1 MKQMGSFP
9 VQIPAAGARPA
20 QSDFSIFSGEVNSAG
35 PSDGL
40 GSRIRQKT
48 AALLTTLLKNLKL
61 RQLLLTAAATAALTV
76 LVLAA
81 SYLFFVQLA
90 AYGW

>member
-1 MKQMGSFP
+1 MKQMGSFSA
-9 VQIPAAGARPA
+9 QIPAAGARPA
-20 QSDFSIFSGEVNSAG
+20 QSNFPIFSNKINRVGRL
-35 PSDGL
+35 DGL

-48 AALLTTLLKNLKL
+48 EALFTTVLSRSRLH
-61 RQLLLTAAATAALTV
+61 QLLLTTAATAVLTA

>member
-20 QSDFSIFSGEVNSAG
+20 QSDFSIFSGEVSSAG
-35 PSDGL
+35 PLDGP
-40 GSRIRQKT
+40 GSRIRQT
-48 AALLTTLLKNLKL
+48 TEVLLSRLNL
-61 RQLLLTAAATAALTV
+61 RQLLLTAAATAAFTA